1 MADCALRRT
10 IAAHRL
16 WQLIVSQ
23 GEIEF
28 LCMSAAELIQELKTM
43 PDTEREKIF
52 ASLAENPEWRED
64 ILDLMTIAD
73 RRSEPTRVIDDVFK
87 DLKIDA

>member
-1 MADCALRRT
+1 
-10 IAAHRL
+10 
-16 WQLIVSQ
+16 
-23 GEIEF
+23 
-28 LCMSAAELIQELKTM
+28 MSATQFIEELKAM
-43 PDTEREKIF
+43 PEEEREKIF

-73 RRSEPTRVIDDVFK
+73 RRNEPARAIDDVFK